1 LIEEYPDQ
9 DPIRLTG
16 AFSFSPNYKMVPVPA
31 DCRAAVIQNT
41 QNNVVGLI
49 PGAGH
54 GTRIAPLPCSKEIF
68 PIGYRLIDGG
78 REKRPKVACHYLL
91 EKMREA
97 GITKAYIVLRE
108 GKWDI
113 PTYLCDGRML
123 QMHLAYL
130 MVGLSLG
137 VPYTLDQAYPFVRD
151 AVVAF
156 GFPDILFDGDDAFRQ
171 LLSYQTTS
179 DADILLGLFPAD
191 QPEKMDMVDV
201 EENGRVRA
209 IVIKPPQTQLQYS
222 WAVAIWTPVFTQF
235 LHNYLANDKTLVATQ
250 PELSVGHVIE
260 AAASAGL
267 RVEGFPVSGEPYLDI
282 GSSEGLANAT
292 TRFAAVV

>member
-1 LIEEYPDQ
+1 ML
-9 DPIRLTG
+9 
-16 AFSFSPNYKMVPVPA
+16 PA
-31 DCRAAVIQNT
+31 NRHALVNQST
-41 QNNVVGLI
+41 QNNVLGLV
-49 PGAGH
+49 PVAGH
-54 GTRIAPLPCSKEIF
+54 GTRIAPLPCSKELF

-78 REKRPKVACHYLL
+78 GERRPKVVCHYLL

-97 GITKAYIVLRE
+97 GITKAYMVLRE

-113 PTYLCDGRML
+113 PTYLRDGRML

-156 GFPDILFDGDDAFRQ
+156 GFPDILFEGDDAFRQ
-171 LLSYQTTS
+171 LLSYQATS

-191 QPEKMDMVDV
+191 LPEKMDMVDV
-201 EENGRVRA
+201 EEKGRVRA
-209 IVIKPPQTQLQYS
+209 IVIKPPQTHLQYS

-235 LHNYLANDKTLVATQ
+235 LHTYLADDETLAATQ

-260 AAASAGL
+260 AAVRAGL

-282 GSSEGLANAT
+282 GSSEGLAKAT
-292 TRFAAVV
+292 KRFAAVV